1 MNYDE
6 IVVKLGEFGLYQ
18 KCLYFLLCIPG
29 ISAGFQSQQN
39 IVETGYFDTQLTFLA
54 RYNTVQIR
62 RKTADKVRLIQI
74 NELQL
79 ISIVISFVSMFGHTC
94 DIPLRC

>member
-1 MNYDE
+1 MSE
-6 IVVKLGEFGLYQ
+6 QFH
-18 KCLYFLLCIPG
+18 
-29 ISAGFQSQQN
+29 ISITN
-39 IVETGYFDTQLTFLA
+39 KILETGYFDTQLTFLT

-79 ISIVISFVSMFGHTC
+79 ISIDVNQVC
-94 DIPLRC
+94 QLYN